1 MSLVRDT
8 KEISDMVRLCREIN
22 GEGAIDLIKIVKA
35 LDIHLI
41 DTTQHNYLKS
51 GELGKIYYNAAE
63 ENAIIIFDE
72 KQPLSCKRFTVAH
85 EVGHYLLRFWE
96 SVSLGKE
103 IIRALDELIGL
114 SIEREASIFAKM
126 LLQEPEPDL
135 SEGKKL

>member
-8 KEISDMVRLCREIN
+8 KEISEMVRLCRDIN
-22 GEGAIDLIKIVKA
+22 GEGTIDLIKIVKA

-51 GELGKIYYNAAE
+51 QEYGKIVYDATE
-63 ENAIIIFDE
+63 GKAIIIFDE
-72 KQPLSCKRFTVAH
+72 KQPLYLQRFTVAH

-96 SVSLGKE
+96 PTSLGKE
-103 IIRALDELIGL
+103 IIRALDELIGIT
-114 SIEREASIFAKM
+114 IEREASMFAKM